1 MSTDSPSLP
10 DFLEERLQE
19 ESPEGRSSLG
29 AVWGLLGGADAPA
42 TEEADPDAA
51 WDALTEAHPELDAPP
66 ANGTPA
72 GTAPQTEQTEAAPK
86 SRRRQRPARRS
97 RRAHSWRVAMGLA
110 VATLVLAGG
119 LWLWRQP
126 VTITAPPG
134 QQRTAA
140 LPDGSTAHL
149 NSGTTLT
156 YRRGFQS
163 WPFVAAARRAVELG
177 GEAFFEV
184 EDGDRPF
191 RIETASAE
199 VAVTGTR
206 FNVRARSGNARPEHA
221 DRDDA
226 RSAAPRSAAPA
237 AATEVTLIEGRVEVA
252 ARTRPER
259 RVVLSEPGAR
269 SQVAGPDAAPTP
281 PERAAPKYA
290 LAWRNGGFAAQARPL
305 TSVLQDLERRFDA
318 TLRLHDSVEEARAPV
333 SLYYPEA
340 PDLETILHDLCTA
353 RNLNYRPTSRGFELF
368 AAPAGR

>member
-1 MSTDSPSLP
+1 MSNDTPSLP
-10 DFLEERLQE
+10 DFLKERLQE

-29 AVWGLLGGADAPA
+29 AVWELLGGADAPA

-51 WDALTEAHPELDAPP
+51 WDALTEAHPELDATP
-66 ANGTPA
+66 ANGTA
-72 GTAPQTEQTEAAPK
+72 SGTAPRAKQTEAAPE
-86 SRRRQRPARRS
+86 SRRRQRPARQS

-163 WPFVAAARRAVELG
+163 WPFVDAARRAVELG

-191 RIETASAE
+191 LIETASAE

-206 FNVRARSGNARPEHA
+206 FNVRARPGNARPENA

-226 RSAAPRSAAPA
+226 RSAAPRSADPA
-237 AATEVTLIEGRVEVA
+237 AATEVTLVAGRVEVA

-269 SQVAGPDAAPTP
+269 SQVAGPDASPTP

-318 TLRLHDSVEEARAPV
+318 TLRLHDSVEETRAPV

-368 AAPAGR
+368 ATPAGR